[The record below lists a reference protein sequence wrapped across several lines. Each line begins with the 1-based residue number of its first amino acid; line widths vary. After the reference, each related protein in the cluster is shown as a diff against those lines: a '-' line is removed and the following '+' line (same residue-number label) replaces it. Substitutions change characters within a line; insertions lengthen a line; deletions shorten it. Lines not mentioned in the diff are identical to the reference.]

1 MSDVTQAATQPLFI
15 GVRMNYRFGIFA
27 FLVIVFVF
35 TTRTTFGQEIGGVS
49 GKRLRIT
56 VGNTVLTAGLINN
69 ETARDFLTL
78 LPMTVRASD
87 YVSREKYWHLSRAL
101 ATKSEHENEY
111 ERGDLGF
118 WIPNNDMALFYNHDG
133 STLSTPG
140 LIVIARITS
149 GLEVFNRHPG
159 SVELKIELAE

>member
-1 MSDVTQAATQPLFI
+1 
-15 GVRMNYRFGIFA
+15 MNYRFGIVA
-27 FLVIVFVF
+27 FLVMVFAF
-35 TTRTTFGQEIGGVS
+35 TTRTAFGQERGGIS

-56 VGNTVLTAGLINN
+56 VGDTILTARLMDN

-78 LPMTVRASD
+78 LPMTARASD
-87 YVSREKYWHLSRAL
+87 YVSREKYWHLPRAL
-101 ATKSEHENEY
+101 AAGGDRESEY

-133 STLSTPG
+133 STLPTPG

-149 GLEVFNRHPG
+149 GLEVFNRYPG
-159 SVELKIELAE
+159 SVELRIELERN

>member
-1 MSDVTQAATQPLFI
+1 
-15 GVRMNYRFGIFA
+15 MNYRFGIIA
-27 FLVIVFVF
+27 FLIMIFAF
-35 TTRTTFGQEIGGVS
+35 TTRTAFGQESGGVS

-56 VGNTVLTAGLINN
+56 IGNTILTARLIDN

-78 LPMTVRASD
+78 LPMTARASD
-87 YVSREKYWHLSRAL
+87 YISREKYWHLPRAL
-101 ATKSEHENEY
+101 AAKSERENEY

-133 STLSTPG
+133 STLPTPG
-140 LIVIARITS
+140 LIVIASISS
-149 GLEVFNRHPG
+149 GLEVFNRYPG